1 MKVGEELVQ
10 LKESRLQQ
18 SWERLAPA
26 NVNLLG
32 GHTDYTGGLVLPMA
46 IPFYTRATVHRI
58 EGAIS
63 CLHTELFDED
73 YRLSSI

>member
-1 MKVGEELVQ
+1 VKVGEELVQ

-26 NVNLLG
+26 SVNLLG